1 MNNLLKNKLTILL
14 IEDDAKL
21 SLIEELILT
30 DEGYNVVKA
39 ATGER
44 GLEIITDQQIDLV
57 ILDLM
62 LPDTSG
68 QTLLAKI
75 RRLRPEIKVIIMTG
89 HEDVDSYIETIQ
101 RGAIDYMIKPVAPAA
116 LISVL
121 KKVLEIGKHEV
132 KIETA

>member
-1 MNNLLKNKLTILL
+1 MNNLLKNRFTILL

-21 SLIEELILT
+21 SLIEEQILT

-39 ATGER
+39 ATGEQ
-44 GLEIITDQQIDLV
+44 GLEIITAQQIDLV

-68 QTLLAKI
+68 QALLTKM
-75 RRLRPEIKVIIMTG
+75 RRLRPEVKVIIMTG

-116 LISVL
+116 LLTVL
-121 KKVLEIGKHEV
+121 KKVLVRDRNVEM
-132 KIETA
+132 

>member
-1 MNNLLKNKLTILL
+1 MNNLLKNRFTILL

-39 ATGER
+39 ATGEK
-44 GLEIITDQQIDLV
+44 GLEIITAQQIDLV

-68 QTLLAKI
+68 QALLAKI
-75 RRLRPEIKVIIMTG
+75 RRDQG
-89 HEDVDSYIETIQ
+89 HHYDRS
-101 RGAIDYMIKPVAPAA
+101 
-116 LISVL
+116 
-121 KKVLEIGKHEV
+121 
-132 KIETA
+132 